1 MSRKRGYTT
10 KLMKD
15 AVGKIGDA
23 YPIFRAE
30 GYRHAWPA
38 WRRGFE
44 AAYPKSH
51 WDSLAPEQQQS
62 VLSYIDNF
70 VRIRIGRGPGKI
82 ESVAQLPA
90 PHDLA
95 NLLTVCEVVR
105 SIFCVRAASARQ
117 ADEGGMCVQLP
128 EPEED
133 VPQRSDHTLRTRSY
147 EIPVAAELRTDGS
160 VYLIALWNMW
170 RNAVWPVIKG
180 LFPTLQGR
188 QQAIILRR
196 VVQERQHLERMKDQ
210 GTPRD
215 QILLHLTPPAT
226 FLAQCGIDPT
236 LAPAPAVLPQDAAV
250 LAAAPA
256 ASGPLPV
263 QPAFVPGAAVPPL
276 APRVFHPVA
285 GPDGMPVYL
294 TVAPHQLHYA
304 PPPNHPPPP
313 GGQLRS
319 LAKELRHISHRAAAR
334 YGTTRE
340 RWDAGE
346 SW

>member
-1 MSRKRGYTT
+1 MFRKRGYTT

-51 WDSLAPEQQQS
+51 WYSLAPEQQQS

-95 NLLTVCEVVR
+95 NLLTVCEV
-105 SIFCVRAASARQ
+105 
-117 ADEGGMCVQLP
+117 LP

-133 VPQRSDHTLRTRSY
+133 VPQRSDNTLRTRFY
-147 EIPVAAELRTDGS
+147 EIPVAAELRTDGG
-160 VYLIALWNMW
+160 VYLTALWNMW

-215 QILLHLTPPAT
+215 QILLHLTPPAA

-236 LAPAPAVLPQDAAV
+236 LAPAPTVLPQDAAA
-250 LAAAPA
+250 LATAPVV
-256 ASGPLPV
+256 SGPLPV
-263 QPAFVPGAAVPPL
+263 HPAFVPGAAVSPL
-276 APRVFHPVA
+276 APQVLHIVV

-340 RWDAGE
+340 RWEAGE